1 MQRCT
6 NSCRQ
11 VATATKLCTVATSIC
26 VSLVRKLLHVILLA
40 PRILRW
46 HLDMWKFCGALPIR
60 IYGVDRDN
68 FTLLYDKM
76 ILGDGC

>member
-6 NSCRQ
+6 NSYRQ
-11 VATATKLCTVATSIC
+11 VATATNIC

-46 HLDMWKFCGALPIR
+46 LLDMWKFRGALPMR
-60 IYGVDRDN
+60 IYGVERDN
-68 FTLLYDKM
+68 FTFLCDKM
-76 ILGDGC
+76 ILEDDY